1 MAKRRKPNFQDLVKE
16 NRKQILSDHELI
28 NKIETKIDERHHQK
42 LRSS

>member
-16 NRKQILSDHELI
+16 NRKQILSDHDLI
-28 NKIETKIDERHHQK
+28 TKIEAKIDERHHQK